1 MTLHEKLALRM
12 KSLELE
18 KNGQLEEAERVRR
31 QIPMPPYL
39 AKNIKDV
46 WKARDWLKKSGW
58 NLSEAEAEFG
68 PGWLDS

>member
-39 AKNIKDV
+39 AKTSRTYGKPAI
-46 WKARDWLKKSGW
+46 G
-58 NLSEAEAEFG
+58 
-68 PGWLDS
+68 